1 MVHFLQEQLQ
11 RKAKVNFVKFDN
23 EPVAWKE
30 KLTEVNED
38 NLEDALHWVKGLKVN
53 TGGGEMKK
61 TLKWLLI
68 TVYIMYLSCNDVCV
82 LWESLRF
89 TLKVKLPACVDRS

>member
-53 TGGGEMKK
+53 TGGKMKK
-61 TLKWLLI
+61 KI
-68 TVYIMYLSCNDVCV
+68 EMVIDYSVYYVFELQ
-82 LWESLRF
+82 
-89 TLKVKLPACVDRS
+89 